1 MPDLVSSMAA
11 FVEAA
16 LVESGAFLAQAAHG

>member
-16 LVESGAFLAQAAHG
+16 LAESSAFLAQVAHG